1 MNSFKVSSND
11 VRLMEAQ
18 AVHQFF
24 LHLMAIFLTAR
35 LFGELFAHLKSPP
48 VVGDLLAGVLL
59 GPSGLA

>member
-1 MNSFKVSSND
+1 
-11 VRLMEAQ
+11 MEAK

-24 LHLMAIFLTAR
+24 LHLIAILLTAR